1 MEQTLNSRKTNRN
14 IPFKKILNFKLIA
27 YAIGILLWVEGG
39 MLLLCMGVS
48 LLYHEPCYKAFLY
61 TTIINALVGSG
72 LILYGKGADT
82 WMTRKDGYFIVTLT
96 WLLFT
101 VLGMLPFLI
110 SGEISSVTNA
120 FFETISG
127 FTTTGATILDN
138 IEAMPKG
145 MLFWRSLT
153 QWIGGLGIMC
163 FTIALL
169 PVFGGGNL
177 QLFSAEATGVIHD
190 KIHPKI
196 SINTKLIWTTY
207 ILITGCCTT
216 LLYLGDM
223 DLFDAVCHSLTALG
237 TGGFSTKQDSIA
249 FWNSPYIEYILAI
262 FMIIAS
268 LNFSLLVTC
277 MQGKFKRLF
286 GNSEIRWFLSSVCI
300 MTIIITA
307 SLFFQRDYPIEMAF
321 RKAFF
326 QVSTIHSST
335 GFATD
340 DYNMW
345 PQFTWVILLLAMI
358 AGGCTGSTAGGVKNM
373 RIMILY
379 HNIKNEFKRLIH
391 PNAVLAVRIN
401 KQVIPQTL
409 LNTISTFIL
418 FFITCSLIGTM
429 LLMALD
435 VNFLEAFSTVI
446 SALGNTGP
454 ALGEYGPA
462 FTMNGLPEAAKWIL
476 SFLMLIGRLELF
488 CVLTLFSPVF
498 WKEW

>member
-1 MEQTLNSRKTNRN
+1 
-14 IPFKKILNFKLIA
+14 
-27 YAIGILLWVEGG
+27 
-39 MLLLCMGVS
+39 
-48 LLYHEPCYKAFLY
+48 
-61 TTIINALVGSG
+61 
-72 LILYGKGADT
+72 
-82 WMTRKDGYFIVTLT
+82 
-96 WLLFT
+96 
-101 VLGMLPFLI
+101 
-110 SGEISSVTNA
+110 
-120 FFETISG
+120 
-127 FTTTGATILDN
+127 
-138 IEAMPKG
+138 
-145 MLFWRSLT
+145 
-153 QWIGGLGIMC
+153 
-163 FTIALL
+163 
-169 PVFGGGNL
+169 
-177 QLFSAEATGVIHD
+177 
-190 KIHPKI
+190 
-196 SINTKLIWTTY
+196 
-207 ILITGCCTT
+207 
-216 LLYLGDM
+216 
-223 DLFDAVCHSLTALG
+223 
-237 TGGFSTKQDSIA
+237 
-249 FWNSPYIEYILAI
+249 
-262 FMIIAS
+262 MIIAS

-435 VNFLEAFSTVI
+435 VNFLEAFSCTI
-446 SALGNTGP
+446 SSLSNTGP

>member
-1 MEQTLNSRKTNRN
+1 MEQTLNSRKTNKN

-48 LLYHEPCYKAFLY
+48 LFYHEACFKSFLY
-61 TTIINALVGSG
+61 TAIINVLIGGG
-72 LILYGKGADT
+72 LIFYGKGADT

-435 VNFLEAFSTVI
+435 VNFLEAFSCTI
-446 SALGNTGP
+446 SSLSNTGP